1 MLITQDVLIEE
12 IISKF
17 WENIYSEL
25 FSFSIKRAARRGC
38 DIFTHQV
45 SQWRSCEFFFVLF
58 YILFRRKKTGFAW
71 TNIVLRQILTVFIK
85 IIKLSTV
92 FPNIP
97 FAECGRY
104 DFMIIFN
111 IARKQVMG
119 GDCAALYA
127 YEEVQGKN
135 NCMTTSW
142 TAVLLV
148 KLSYSIIFSTEDR
161 KQRDRKRYQSWKR

>member
-38 DIFTHQV
+38 DIFTHKSHNGEV
-45 SQWRSCEFFFVLF
+45 ANFFLF
-58 YILFRRKKTGFAW
+58 CFIFSFGGKKTGFAW

-104 DFMIIFN
+104 DFMFIFN

-142 TAVLLV
+142 TAVLLRF
-148 KLSYSIIFSTEDR
+148 KPSYSIIF
-161 KQRDRKRYQSWKR
+161 